1 MVCMDSLLFA
11 GILSLVSSL
20 AVDYVPVATAVS
32 NDRAS
37 FNLSPTPAPAPDE
50 LRRRQASQVT
60 VQTLLA
66 APDNTCGY
74 FQGNSDAPWGCSTG
88 NCVFATPTATVV
100 SNGTKGAGGVLCCDA
115 KTGCPAAPAPT
126 ACVGRVDYNKTCTGS
141 CASDPATL
149 KCTSGIYLW
158 CNTVTF
164 TTPNISAFF
173 CNYISTTDPLPAQTA
188 FPGQAG
194 HALTTTVAKFA
205 TTPAPSTSLP
215 SSLKSP
221 TGTHRASATAGAS
234 GGAKNSNKGAV
245 IGGAVGGVLG
255 LALAGA
261 VIMFLRRRN
270 SREPDQGQKGAASST
285 EEVSAPAAAKAKPVV
300 TARPK

>member
-1 MVCMDSLLFA
+1 MYLRSCHIEMVPLLP
-11 GILSLVSSL
+11 ISHPLVWGML
-20 AVDYVPVATAVS
+20 GHRWNNANMTS
-32 NDRAS
+32 NS
-37 FNLSPTPAPAPDE
+37 
-50 LRRRQASQVT
+50 
-60 VQTLLA
+60 
-66 APDNTCGY
+66 
-74 FQGNSDAPWGCSTG
+74 
-88 NCVFATPTATVV
+88 
-100 SNGTKGAGGVLCCDA
+100 
-115 KTGCPAAPAPT
+115 
-126 ACVGRVDYNKTCTGS
+126 
-141 CASDPATL
+141 
-149 KCTSGIYLW
+149 TSGIYLW

-221 TGTHRASATAGAS
+221 TGTHSASATAGAS
-234 GGAKNSNKGAV
+234 TGGAGKSNKGAV

-255 LALAGA
+255 FALIAGA
-261 VIMFLRRRN
+261 VIMFLRWRN

-285 EEVSAPAAAKAKPVV
+285 EEVGAPATAKAEPVV

>member
-1 MVCMDSLLFA
+1 M
-11 GILSLVSSL
+11 
-20 AVDYVPVATAVS
+20 TS
-32 NDRAS
+32 NS
-37 FNLSPTPAPAPDE
+37 
-50 LRRRQASQVT
+50 
-60 VQTLLA
+60 
-66 APDNTCGY
+66 
-74 FQGNSDAPWGCSTG
+74 
-88 NCVFATPTATVV
+88 
-100 SNGTKGAGGVLCCDA
+100 
-115 KTGCPAAPAPT
+115 
-126 ACVGRVDYNKTCTGS
+126 
-141 CASDPATL
+141 
-149 KCTSGIYLW
+149 TSGIYLW

-234 GGAKNSNKGAV
+234 GGAKSNKGAV